1 MVFGNQDAAKIG
13 PKVEESLSKDLKAAQ
28 PIPYRTEDGEA
39 GKTSAATVLGD
50 VAGALFGGHSELLF
64 SLIFDIPQ
72 PRACQLQAN
81 VFRQGVGSYVGG
93 LLYSASLAKPV
104 ASEVQL
110 DEPKFLSSAKFSG
123 DPSAAGRLNGAGDL
137 GKRLNKFAR
146 VEVELGSLTIKGPHV
161 VRLSPDGSGSRFVV
175 STLPKPVMMGMSF
188 SLDPAEFCAL
198 ASAVEAAL

>member
-13 PKVEESLSKDLKAAQ
+13 PKVEESLRKDLKAPQ
-28 PIPYRTEDGEA
+28 PISYRTEVGEA

-64 SLIFDIPQ
+64 GLVFDIAQ

-93 LLYSASLAKPV
+93 LLYSAALAKPV
-104 ASEVQL
+104 AGEVQL

-123 DPSAAGRLNGAGDL
+123 DPSAASRLNGAGDL

-146 VEVELGSLTIKGPHV
+146 TEVELGSLTAKGPYLV
-161 VRLSPDGSGSRFVV
+161 KLTPDGSGSRFVV